1 MVLVTSYLLVI
12 YCQNMMSYGAGMFN
26 VLYNRIGDV
35 SLLMVIACIINF
47 GS

>member
-12 YCQNMMSYGAGMFN
+12 YCQNMSYGAGMFN

-35 SLLMVIACIINF
+35 SLLMVIAWIINF